1 MKKMEFAGF
10 ALIGASVVT
19 AFGAG
24 FYIGFKKGVKTTKEL
39 EEIFDETNLEP
50 FDNDWR
56 EVDDTSS
63 LEERENVTNDTENLE
78 DEVKGDVTDEEIAT
92 DDFSD
97 NENHSKVTDIEKT
110 NTNTKTIELEERH
123 KIIIID
129 NFPCLFLNKEND
141 INKIMLTIDRK
152 KIQMYDL
159 HLNDANQELFTLY
172 NYYKAARIHRDPDY
186 KGIVVSVKN
195 MTDKVK
201 KSIHIVES
209 GDMMTMNE
217 YVETFKDYSDG
228 VILKDNK
235 KEEAS

>member
-10 ALIGASVVT
+10 VLIGAAIGT
-19 AFGAG
+19 AFGTG
-24 FYIGFKKGVKTTKEL
+24 FYIGFKKGVETNIEL
-39 EEIFDETNLEP
+39 EEIFDESDLEP

-56 EVDDTSS
+56 EVDDDSS
-63 LEERENVTNDTENLE
+63 LEEEENVTNDTENLE
-78 DEVKGDVTDEEIAT
+78 EVEEIAT
-92 DDFSD
+92 DDSNDFSD
-97 NENHSKVTDIEKT
+97 
-110 NTNTKTIELEERH
+110 TKTIELEERH
-123 KIIIID
+123 KIVIID
-129 NFPCLFLNKEND
+129 NFPCLFLNKGTN
-141 INKIMLTIDRK
+141 INKIMIDRK

-172 NYYKAARIHRDPDY
+172 NYYKAARIHRDPNY
-186 KGIVVSVKN
+186 KGVVVSVKN

-235 KEEAS
+235 KEDEAS